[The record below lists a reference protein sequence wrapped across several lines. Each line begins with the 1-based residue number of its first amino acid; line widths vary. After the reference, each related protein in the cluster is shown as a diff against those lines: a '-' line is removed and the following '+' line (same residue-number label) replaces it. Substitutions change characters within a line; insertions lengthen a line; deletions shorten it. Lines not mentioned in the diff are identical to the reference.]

1 MSLILITHDLAA
13 VAEVADRIIVM
24 YAGEAVETGSVDDI
38 FYRPSIPTPGA
49 CWPLCP
55 GWTGRRMMNCR
66 PFPAIRPTCWNCPR
80 AAVSG
85 TAAAKQPE
93 QCCERPPLWLAEG
106 GRTSRCFLP
115 MEGGRIVTR
124 SMMRRRRNDQA
135 RSEGAGPGRHLHQ
148 FHRRSSAAPGAAA
161 RAVDGISFELHPGE
175 TLGVVGESGS
185 GKSTLA
191 RAILGLIKP
200 DRGRVM
206 WQGEELTGLDEEEL
220 RQKRKELQIVFQ
232 DPVASL
238 DPRMTAGDIIAEPLW
253 TFYPNMERLQVE
265 ERTRGM
271 MKVVGLLP
279 NQINRYPH
287 EFSGGQCQRI
297 GIARSLVLNP
307 RLLICDE
314 PVSALDVSIQ
324 AQIINLLKDLQKKL
338 GLALIFIAHDL
349 SVVRHISDRVMVMY
363 MGQAME
369 VSEKTSLYRRPLHPY
384 TNALMKSVPIPDPKL
399 AAAAGRTAG

>member
-1 MSLILITHDLAA
+1 MTKPVLRVQDLA
-13 VAEVADRIIVM
+13 VTFTSF
-24 YAGEAVETGSVDDI
+24 TG
-38 FYRPSIPTPGA
+38 G
-49 CWPLCP
+49 LLQ
-55 GWTGRRMMNCR
+55 RR
-66 PFPAIRPTCWNCPR
+66 
-80 AAVSG
+80 
-85 TAAAKQPE
+85 
-93 QCCERPPLWLAEG
+93 ERQL
-106 GRTSRCFLP
+106 
-115 MEGGRIVTR
+115 
-124 SMMRRRRNDQA
+124 
-135 RSEGAGPGRHLHQ
+135 
-148 FHRRSSAAPGAAA
+148 

-191 RAILGLIKP
+191 RAILGLITP

-206 WQGEELTGLDEEEL
+206 WRGEELTGLGEEEL

-238 DPRMTAGDIIAEPLW
+238 DPRMTAGDIISEPLW
-253 TFYPNMERLQVE
+253 TFFPNMARLQVE

-307 RLLICDE
+307 RLLVCDE

-324 AQIINLLKDLQKKL
+324 AQIINLLQDLQKKL

-369 VSEKTSLYRRPLHPY
+369 ISEKSSLYRRPLHPY
-384 TNALMKSVPIPDPKL
+384 TNALMKSVSIPDPRL
-399 AAAAGRTAG
+399 AAAARQDSWLTGDMPSPYDRPKGCIFHNRCPYRVKRCEADVPALRRMENRDWVACHRAEELDLSI